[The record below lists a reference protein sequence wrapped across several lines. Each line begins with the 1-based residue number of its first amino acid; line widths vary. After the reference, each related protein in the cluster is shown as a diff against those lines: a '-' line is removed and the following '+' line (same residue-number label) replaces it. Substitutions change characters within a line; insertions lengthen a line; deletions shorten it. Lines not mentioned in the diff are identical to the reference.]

1 VERRSLQEF
10 SANLNRGKS
19 VMPDRR
25 IELGFERTVCACPDC
40 KRYCEYL
47 PGVVIPSDL
56 ERLTEYLG
64 YSSPVE
70 FALENLLASPGA
82 TVIDGGQ
89 IRQVPSLVPARDQSG
104 ACLFLDEESRCRIH
118 SVSPFGCG
126 YFDHHQ
132 TNEEA
137 NRRSN
142 AAYHQIDLAWK
153 SNDLY
158 ARIWLLLKV
167 MGRVAPPP
175 TELRARMRAAIKSSA
190 TLSSP

>member
-1 VERRSLQEF
+1 
-10 SANLNRGKS
+10 
-19 VMPDRR
+19 MPDRR

-89 IRQVPSLVPARDQSG
+89 IRQIPSLVPARGQNG

-158 ARIWLLLKV
+158 ARIWLLLNA
-167 MGRVAPPP
+167 MGRVAQPPG
-175 TELRARMRAAIKSSA
+175 ELRARMRAAIKSSA
-190 TLSSP
+190 HSSSIQPRADSECNYE